1 MKLYI
6 LSAALLPIVGIAT
19 AQSPDSTLMNISVEG
34 GSAVPT
40 TTIIPVAKAPI
51 KEVDTTIVNTTVTS
65 AKIHLSRRQAQT
77 QSYTAHLDSLIR
89 SRNFLFYPDAMQSA
103 EPTGVR
109 HNIYAQYFY
118 LGIFTDT
125 AEVHLPTSYGRS
137 QSGGVLNFDSGVS
150 DFKILP
156 FDSGWSVTFRLMHD
170 GQPYFARIVISAIT
184 GESIL
189 SLVTPNATIRYI
201 GQLTHKRR
209 LHFPE
214 V

>member
-1 MKLYI
+1 MKRPF
-6 LSAALLPIVGIAT
+6 SLLMPLLLIGTAT
-19 AQSPDSTLMNISVEG
+19 AQSPDSTIMNLSVEG
-34 GSAVPT
+34 GSPVPT
-40 TTIIPVAKAPI
+40 TTIIPVAKPPI
-51 KEVDTTIVNTTVTS
+51 KEVDTTYTLS
-65 AKIHLSRRQAQT
+65 ATAKERLSRSKREHAEF
-77 QSYTAHLDSLIR
+77 SSRLDSLIR
-89 SRNFLFYPDAMQSA
+89 SRNFLFYPDTMQSA
-103 EPTGVR
+103 EPSGLR

-125 AEVHLPTSYGRS
+125 AEVHLPTSVGHTQR
-137 QSGGVLNFDSGVS
+137 GGVLNFDSPIY

-156 FDSGWSVTFRLMHD
+156 FDSGWSVTFRLIFE
-170 GQPYFARIVISAIT
+170 GRPYFARIVISAIT

-189 SLVTPNATIRYI
+189 SLVTPDATIRYI